1 MYKIESL
8 RYTKRIITFSIAV
21 TSMKVP
27 ILRAQYISTVLPR
40 YKGISTYWKSDVG
53 GSLKA
58 YGATINI
65 VNLVV
70 FLFFLDVMVFRCY
83 LSAD

>member
-1 MYKIESL
+1 
-8 RYTKRIITFSIAV
+8 
-21 TSMKVP
+21 MKVP

-40 YKGISTYWKSDVG
+40 YKGISAYWKSDVG